1 MREKLIDRMKAYF
14 GEDVRRINHALTVL
28 ALAEEIRDAEGGDPL
43 TVEAAAILHDIG
55 IPEAFRKYGSTAG
68 HHQEVEGPP
77 IAEAIMASLAID
89 GATVKHVSDIVASHH
104 SGNRIDTPEFRCIW
118 DADWIVNLG
127 AMYNDWPTE
136 KKLHVIGKTF
146 RTETGKRL
154 AYARYGKKEGA

>member
-1 MREKLIDRMKAYF
+1 MREKLIGKMKETF
-14 GEDVRRINHALTVL
+14 GDDMKRIDHALAVL
-28 ALAEEIRDAEGGDPL
+28 ALAEEIRAAEGGEPL
-43 TVEAAAILHDIG
+43 TVQAAAILHDIG
-55 IPEAFRKYGSTAG
+55 IQEAFRKYGSTAG

-89 GATVKHVSDIVASHH
+89 GATLRHVSDIVGSHH
-104 SGNRIDTPEFRCIW
+104 SGNKIDTPEFRCIW

-146 RTETGKRL
+146 RTETGKRI
-154 AYARYGKKEGA
+154 ARARYGKQEDA